1 MPKRDKNMIIL
12 QSQRTNDDGKGK
24 GEGVTFQHLESEK
37 KMGGQREL
45 KYEQKPDEY
54 IIDMSEPEHVKIQKS
69 ILRQKNLQKIL
80 NNSHVA
86 VVSNPYLLS
95 LDGQAS
101 IDFIWKDLRKTE
113 EKTIVPEEVIIKRK
127 ENNLRSL
134 SQAELSK
141 ILNHNLQTKVTRK
154 YGQSLSL

>member
-1 MPKRDKNMIIL
+1 MYL
-12 QSQRTNDDGKGK
+12 QKELDSYLLYFFCIRT
-24 GEGVTFQHLESEK
+24 S
-37 KMGGQREL
+37 
-45 KYEQKPDEY
+45 
-54 IIDMSEPEHVKIQKS
+54 
-69 ILRQKNLQKIL
+69 NLQKIL

-141 ILNHNLQTKVTRK
+141 ILNHNL
-154 YGQSLSL
+154 